1 MADAMHQHTRSYA
14 PAVGGEEPLEA
25 LIARFAKG
33 GYAPSGA
40 DIPDD
45 DPHGSHEHG
54 DGGSVRRFDYRG
66 HAVEIVTRYEVT
78 IDGAPWQQPIH
89 VQKDGTV
96 MYHGLPQYVV
106 PSAVELIQGVI
117 DHSYEAPAGIRDAIQ
132 AARAEGAADEHD
144 APGDDHEHHAH
155 HHEHQES

>member
-1 MADAMHQHTRSYA
+1 MTSYESG
-14 PAVGGEEPLEA
+14 PGGSESLEA
-25 LIARFAKG
+25 LIARFAEG

-40 DIPDD
+40 EIADD
-45 DPHGSHEHG
+45 DPHGVPEHG
-54 DGGSVRRFDYRG
+54 HDGSVRRFEYRG
-66 HAVEIVTRYEVT
+66 HAVEVVTHYEVT

-117 DHSYEAPAGIRDAIQ
+117 DHGYEAPAQIREAIR
-132 AARAEGAADEHD
+132 AARAEAAGGGHHHSPED
-144 APGDDHEHHAH
+144 APH
-155 HHEHQES
+155 HHDHGEA